1 MFESSKE
8 KHIVIQDVY
17 PDLSPEEQTEAEHN
31 LKEYVLLVW
40 RIFQRLEREDPEIL
54 TEALKNDR
62 VHSTD

>member
-1 MFESSKE
+1 MFESSNRKP
-8 KHIVIQDVY
+8 ITIQDIY
-17 PDLSPEEQTEAEHN
+17 PQLSLEEQTEAEHN

-40 RIFQRLEREDPEIL
+40 RIFERLEREDPEIL

>member
-1 MFESSKE
+1 MFEKPSE
-8 KHIVIQDVY
+8 KQITIQNVY
-17 PDLSPEEQTEAEHN
+17 PDLSSEEQAEAEHN

-62 VHSTD
+62 VRSTD